1 MADTL
6 TAYTTARARFE
17 RKASRASMPCASVR
31 AGVTLPLELVGGG
44 EPVPVGAGQVEG
56 ESEAGRGH
64 TITVA
69 TDASPGHVNRPTGV
83 LTCLD
88 ATEATP

>member
-44 EPVPVGAGQVEG
+44 EPVPVGAGEG
-56 ESEAGRGH
+56 EQAVDRRHVDSIATSGAVVTTNAG
-64 TITVA
+64 
-69 TDASPGHVNRPTGV
+69 SPGSHAFGGMETRR
-83 LTCLD
+83 
-88 ATEATP
+88 